1 MKVLIVEDEHRIAT
15 SIQKRLIGE
24 GVVAD
29 IAYSGDDGLDL
40 ASTVDYDVI
49 ILDLMLP
56 GMSGLDV
63 CKSLRDQEIYTP
75 ILMLTAK
82 SSLSD
87 KLDGFKA
94 GADDYLGKPFAF
106 EELLARV
113 NSLSKRTHP
122 QSNAVLQSG
131 DLTMNTKT
139 WQVRRNGIDIS
150 LTSKEFS
157 LLEYFMR
164 HPNQILTKD
173 QIIGYVW
180 NYDSD
185 ILPNTV
191 EVYVKK
197 LRQKIDQAFSDRKPL
212 IETVRGFGYRLTFV
226 I

>member
-1 MKVLIVEDEHRIAT
+1 MKVLVVEDEHRIAT
-15 SIQKRLIGE
+15 SISKGLNAE
-24 GVVAD
+24 GFVVD
-29 IAYSGDDGLDL
+29 LAYTGDDGLDL

-56 GMSGLDV
+56 GISGLEV

-75 ILMLTAK
+75 ILILTAK
-82 SSLSD
+82 SNLAD
-87 KLDGFKA
+87 KLTGFKA

-113 NSLSKRTHP
+113 NSLSKRAHQKSIT
-122 QSNAVLQSG
+122 VLQVG

-139 WQVRRNGIDIS
+139 WQVRRNGLDIS

-157 LLEYFMR
+157 LLEYFIR
-164 HPNQILTKD
+164 HPNQILTKE

-191 EVYVKK
+191 EVYIKK
-197 LRQKIDQAFSDRKPL
+197 LRQKIDIAFSDRKPL
-212 IETVRGFGYRLTFV
+212 IETVRGFGYKLASQF
-226 I
+226 

>member
-1 MKVLIVEDEHRIAT
+1 MKVLVVEDEHRIAT
-15 SIQKRLIGE
+15 SISKGLNEE
-24 GVVAD
+24 GFVVD
-29 IAYSGDDGLDL
+29 LAYTGDDGLDL

-56 GMSGLDV
+56 GISGLEV

-75 ILMLTAK
+75 ILILTAK
-82 SSLSD
+82 SNLAD
-87 KLDGFKA
+87 KLTGFNA

-113 NSLSKRTHP
+113 NSLSKRAHP
-122 QSNAVLQSG
+122 KSITVLQVG

-139 WQVRRNGIDIS
+139 WQVRRNGLDIS

-164 HPNQILTKD
+164 HPNQILTKE

-191 EVYVKK
+191 EVYIKK
-197 LRQKIDQAFSDRKPL
+197 LRQKIDIAFSDRKPL
-212 IETVRGFGYRLTFV
+212 IETVRGFGYKLASQF
-226 I
+226 